1 MKTIMSDPVVADG
14 DVDDVNVNINI
25 NTSPGEFVRQK
36 QTLHEAPTNKVS
48 ILKVCFLCLI
58 FQKIVE
64 KIVQ

>member
-1 MKTIMSDPVVADG
+1 MKTIMSAPAVTDG
-14 DVDDVNVNINI
+14 DVDDVDVKGKA
-25 NTSPGEFVRQK
+25 SPVQFVKQK